1 VFALNGGAIYPT
13 IRAPLRKR
21 GQEKEDRRKVPQGI
35 ADTAYQCGP
44 SNRVGFVSGLDLF
57 LAFAAKYI
65 QGSIKNFKL

>member
-1 VFALNGGAIYPT
+1 MGAPSTPQYVH
-13 IRAPLRKR
+13 LS
-21 GQEKEDRRKVPQGI
+21 EKEDRRKVPQGI